1 MHLHIY
7 VVMKKRGKYLPSFFL
22 SFLLLSLWSSDKCVA
37 TARCAFRTLYLII
50 IYKAQEIDTMRVNV
64 VRQTP

>member
-1 MHLHIY
+1 MHLHICSNE
-7 VVMKKRGKYLPSFFL
+7 KEEQIPSKFFFVL
-22 SFLLLSLWSSDKCVA
+22 LLLSLWSSDKCVA
-37 TARCAFRTLYLII
+37 TARCAFHTLYLII